1 MSLELAIKEN
11 TSAVKAL
18 TEIWA
23 KLAAQGNAVAARAVE
38 KNAAGEDYNLT
49 AGGVPIAE
57 IKASTPKPA
66 AEKTAPATTPA
77 ATAPAPTETATPT
90 PAAESPSDAGDNT
103 ADDNTADDEV
113 VDLALLTKETTGA
126 ATRNRA
132 ALVALLGEFN
142 AKRASEIPEAQWGA
156 FVAKL
161 RSL

>member
-11 TSAVKAL
+11 TSAVIAL
-18 TEIWA
+18 TEIWT
-23 KLAAQGNAVAARAVE
+23 KLAAQGNAIAARAVE

-57 IKASTPKPA
+57 IKASAPKPA

-77 ATAPAPTETATPT
+77 ATAPAPTETAAPT
-90 PAAESPSDAGDNT
+90 PAAESPSEAG
-103 ADDNTADDEV
+103 DNTADDEV
-113 VDLALLTKETTGA
+113 VDLAILTKETTGA

-132 ALVALLGEFN
+132 GLVALLGEFGV
-142 AKRASEIPEAQWGA
+142 KRAGEIPEAQWGT